1 MTEIKK
7 VILVLSVLLIC
18 SLLSGLSVWSEVTPG
33 DPGKTA
39 EKLLTTLPY
48 LSGYVPA
55 KKEVGVIMVDSA
67 RAFKGLNFYISGD
80 RPAAYLLDMT
90 GKLIHEWSLDS
101 REAWPDRP
109 AMKHWR
115 KAHLF
120 KNGDILAIYQG
131 PGSGLVRLDRESKLL
146 WKYRGDCNNGGP
158 HHDLD
163 VADDGRIFLLT
174 SRRVVDLDYKK
185 LKLRSPIMEDY
196 ITVLN
201 RDGEEIKSFSI
212 IDAFLNSDYSSILKS
227 MRKAGDIFHTNTIEI
242 LKGGGVNKTRSL
254 PAGGLLISIPHLDT
268 IAVITPE
275 EEKVVWAMSKGWEA
289 QHQPT
294 LLDNGNILIF
304 DNKGNDGNSRVIEVS
319 PLSGEIIWQYQGDP
333 PESFLSKTC
342 GSNQRLPNGNT
353 LITDTE
359 AGRAFEVTP
368 EGEVVWDFINPHRAG
383 EDKELTASLFD
394 LIRLETIPT
403 FINIQSEKV
412 SP

>member
-1 MTEIKK
+1 MLFYGFYFQLPLWAEEIPG
-7 VILVLSVLLIC
+7 ISVKSIQ
-18 SLLSGLSVWSEVTPG
+18 EQ
-33 DPGKTA
+33 
-39 EKLLTTLPY
+39 LTTLPY

-55 KKEVGVIMVDSA
+55 KKEVGVIMVDPS
-67 RAFKGLNFYISGD
+67 RAYEGLNFYISGD
-80 RPAAYLLDMT
+80 RPAAYLLDMS

-101 REAWPDRP
+101 REAWPDRS

-115 KAHLF
+115 KAHLL

-131 PGSGLVRLDRESKLL
+131 PGSGLVKLDRKSKLL

-163 VADDGRIFLLT
+163 VADDGRVFLLT
-174 SRRVVDLDYKK
+174 SRRVTDLSYKK
-185 LKLRSPIMEDY
+185 LGLRGPIMEDY

-201 RDGEEIKSFSI
+201 RDGKEIKSFSI
-212 IDAFLNSDYSSILKS
+212 IDAFLNSDYSTILKN

-242 LKGGGVNKTRSL
+242 LKGGGVNRIPSL
-254 PAGGLLISIPHLDT
+254 LAGGLLISIPHLDT

-275 EEKVVWAMSKGWEA
+275 EEKVVWAMSNGWEA

-304 DNKGNDGNSRVIEVS
+304 DNKGNDDNSRVIEIS
-319 PLSGEIIWQYQGDP
+319 PISGEIIWQYQGDP

-368 EGEVVWDFINPHRAG
+368 KGEVVWDFINPHRAG
-383 EDKELTASLFD
+383 EEKELTASLFD
-394 LIRLETIPT
+394 LIRLETIPD
-403 FINIQSEKV
+403 FIKIQPKIV
-412 SP
+412 LP